1 MPRLVLLVVLLAAA
15 AAEAQPVR
23 TADVVTWR
31 VRAERAAP
39 GDDAR
44 LVFDATIAPGWRL
57 YALDSPVGRP
67 FRLDLDPLPAHVAA
81 GPLRQSA
88 PREGYDEAFAS
99 DYTYFAG
106 RARFVQ
112 ALRVADAARPGVQEV
127 TGTAHYAVCDDSMC
141 LPPAQT
147 PFRVPLVVEDR

>member
-1 MPRLVLLVVLLAAA
+1 MLRLLFLLALLATA

-39 GDDAR
+39 GGEAR
-44 LVFDATIAPGWRL
+44 VVLDATIAPGWRL

-67 FRLDLDPLPAHVAA
+67 FRLELDPLPHGVRA
-81 GPLRQSA
+81 GALRQSE
-88 PREGYDEAFAS
+88 PSEGYDEAFKS
-99 DYTYFAG
+99 DYTYFSE

-112 ALRVADAARPGVQEV
+112 PLRVAASVAPGERVV
-127 TGTAHYAVCDDSMC
+127 TGGAHYAVCDDSIC
-141 LPPAQT
+141 LPPTRT
-147 PFRVPLVVEDR
+147 PFRVPLVVTE